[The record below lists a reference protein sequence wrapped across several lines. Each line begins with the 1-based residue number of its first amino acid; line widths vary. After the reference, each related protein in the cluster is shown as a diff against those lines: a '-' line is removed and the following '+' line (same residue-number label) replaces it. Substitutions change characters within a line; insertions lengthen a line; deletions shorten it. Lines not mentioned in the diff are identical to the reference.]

1 MLEPYQE
8 AELIAYEGDKWLAKR
23 PICIEC
29 DDHIAADKCYVFD
42 PIYPRESCM
51 CEECYSRQ
59 LSRLNEW
66 LQDILDDAASEYW
79 QTTPEEEI

>member
-8 AELIAYEGDKWLAKR
+8 AETIAYEGDKWLAKR
-23 PICIEC
+23 PICVEC
-29 DDHIAADKCYVFD
+29 YDHIAADKCYVFD
-42 PIYPRESCM
+42 PAYPRESCM
-51 CEECYSRQ
+51 CEACYLRQ

-66 LQDILDDAASEYW
+66 LQDLLDDAASDYW